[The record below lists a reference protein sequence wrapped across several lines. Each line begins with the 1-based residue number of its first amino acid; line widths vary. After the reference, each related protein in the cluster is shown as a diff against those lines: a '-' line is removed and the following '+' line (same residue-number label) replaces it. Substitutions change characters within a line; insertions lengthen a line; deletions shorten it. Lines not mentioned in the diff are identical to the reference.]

1 MSLCRVFVVSIL
13 LAGIGLSAR
22 PARAATVTWG
32 LPTWENREGTNLR
45 LDLLNRQD
53 CLNDAIATFAVSV
66 VGASSSA
73 VLELWAGTNCDTL
86 ANRTGSGAAKT
97 CTQLTSSVSAFNI
110 VGSLP
115 VKVRFQDMVKPFD
128 AAGDGTA
135 ATCDLEKSSGLVT
148 RTLYFVVYNSG
159 STASEASGTKPW
171 TFKYDVKAPAPPT
184 NVSAG
189 SGEASLVPHFTPPS
203 GETNLLRYRFYC
215 SEVGSP
221 PADDGTAGTSTG
233 GTASTDV
240 DAAAGT
246 DSGDAGAGATTT
258 TAGTAGTTG
267 TSSTPI
273 DPNCTS
279 TVLVPGKPP
288 APGAIDCGEVGAQGA
303 SGGETRSV
311 LDNGTTYVVAIA
323 AEDTAYNVGVLSALA
338 CGTPQDVR
346 GFYEAYREAGGQ
358 AGGGYCSFGPPRRGT
373 LASVAALLVAAC
385 AFLRRRR

>member
-1 MSLCRVFVVSIL
+1 MSLFRVFVVSIL

-97 CTQLTSSVSAFNI
+97 CTQLTNSVSAYNI

-148 RTLYFVVYNSG
+148 RTLYFVVYDSG
-159 STASEASGTKPW
+159 STESQATGTKQW

-189 SGEASLVPHFTPPS
+189 SGEESLVPHFTPPS

-221 PADDGTAGTSTG
+221 PA
-233 GTASTDV
+233 
-240 DAAAGT
+240 
-246 DSGDAGAGATTT
+246 
-258 TAGTAGTTG
+258 
-267 TSSTPI
+267 
-273 DPNCTS
+273 
-279 TVLVPGKPP
+279 
-288 APGAIDCGEVGAQGA
+288 
-303 SGGETRSV
+303 
-311 LDNGTTYVVAIA
+311 
-323 AEDTAYNVGVLSALA
+323 
-338 CGTPQDVR
+338 
-346 GFYEAYREAGGQ
+346 
-358 AGGGYCSFGPPRRGT
+358 
-373 LASVAALLVAAC
+373 
-385 AFLRRRR
+385 